1 MVVPGR
7 LGSEPEPRST
17 THPTTTTTTTDDFG
31 LQQDSVPNP
40 LRLYPHRP
48 GAKYEDVEARRPA
61 RVTLG
66 GADLRIFRATVVPHT
81 ALPRGLAPSGTAAY
95 ERLGL
100 VDGYA
105 PRSTATTG
113 DLLHVIVQVTPRELP
128 AWLTCVATMASDGT
142 VLVPYARRPSAPHRN
157 ASTSSSTSASS
168 STSDRTTTS
177 TVLPALDTTP
187 FTFGAF
193 LPLGARRG
201 RVYFTC
207 RNTLFAPGAG
217 TAESGL
223 AGLLVDDTRAVWA
236 INV

>member
-1 MVVPGR
+1 MVAPGR
-7 LGSEPEPRST
+7 LGSEPQPRST
-17 THPTTTTTTTDDFG
+17 THPTTSTTTSINDLFG
-31 LQQDSVPNP
+31 LQHDSVPNP
-40 LRLYPHRP
+40 LRRYPHRP

-105 PRSTATTG
+105 PRSTGTTG
-113 DLLHVIVQVTPRELP
+113 DLLHVIVQVTPRALP
-128 AWLTCVATMASDGT
+128 AWLTCVATIASDGT
-142 VLVPYARRPSAPHRN
+142 VLVPYARRPPPLHRSP
-157 ASTSSSTSASS
+157 STSSSTSASS
-168 STSDRTTTS
+168 TSDPTTTS
-177 TVLPALDTTP
+177 TVVPELDTAP
-187 FTFGAF
+187 FKFGVF

-207 RNTLFAPGAG
+207 RNTFFAPN
-217 TAESGL
+217 TDESGF
-223 AGLLVDDTRAVWA
+223 AGLLEDDTRAVWA
-236 INV
+236 IDA

>member
-1 MVVPGR
+1 MVAPGR

-17 THPTTTTTTTDDFG
+17 IHPTTSTTTDDFG
-31 LQQDSVPNP
+31 LQNDSVPNP

-48 GAKYEDVEARRPA
+48 GAKYEDVEARRRA

-81 ALPRGLAPSGTAAY
+81 ALPRGLAPAGTAAY

-105 PRSTATTG
+105 PRSTGTSG
-113 DLLHVIVQVTPRELP
+113 DLLHVIVQVTPRGLP
-128 AWLTCVATMASDGT
+128 AWLTCVATIASDGT
-142 VLVPYARRPSAPHRN
+142 VLVPYARRPPAPHRN
-157 ASTSSSTSASS
+157 ASASS

-177 TVLPALDTTP
+177 TARPEPDAAP
-187 FTFGAF
+187 FKFGVF

-207 RNTLFAPGAG
+207 RNTLFAPGAD